1 MSLKKKIFFWVSCFC
16 KDGLIVSTKQF
27 CPTKLG
33 RCNTKVYEAQ
43 EPPTLSTGNPYTVDA
58 EKKEVPESEKLFD
71 EISHMESDIAESLGA
86 KAVNITKVIDQ
97 YQNATNSRNP
107 VQNKKGEY
115 R

>member
-1 MSLKKKIFFWVSCFC
+1 M
-16 KDGLIVSTKQF
+16 IVSTKQF

-33 RCNTKVYEAQ
+33 RCNKKVYEAQ
-43 EPPTLSTGNPYTVDA
+43 EPPTLSTENPYTVDA